1 MWQKVYRRLAR
12 RQYDEE
18 ASVGIGAVSPAS
30 NFRKTRG
37 EQRQLLDR
45 LRLTDELQMKGSWN
59 ELKGKLKQ
67 HCGTFTQSKADELW
81 GRLQKT
87 LGKWKKSGR

>member
-45 LRLTDELQMKGSWN
+45 LRPYGRAAN
-59 ELKGKLKQ
+59 E
-67 HCGTFTQSKADELW
+67 
-81 GRLQKT
+81 RLVERAEGQA
-87 LGKWKKSGR
+87 